1 VIQFALLFGLGFLT
15 AALLVFLIAPAIHRR
30 IVWFTEKRL
39 KATMPLSPQE
49 VRAQKDMARALFA
62 AENARTEHALTQER
76 DKTVALQIQNGKLQQ
91 EASRLSAASSELQTR
106 IDDLEV
112 EAGELRSRLR
122 HEESYISQLKS
133 SIHAAEQANAEK
145 EADIDSLRKR
155 MTKMGADADNLRIDL
170 AARETEIESL
180 KLRINTL
187 RDERDTLRQDLNAAN
202 LRATDAEQSLRQ
214 ESDKNKRLEERLNR
228 EIAGNADKETAIE
241 RHAQDVVRLR
251 ERLEAAIKESK
262 EAGKALRSAGL
273 TPPRKTAKTPKL
285 AAASIVESKAD
296 EQPAITEPPQ
306 AMEPERTVEDEIAL
320 MTEEVRNRAAALSDR
335 LLKARTPAH
344 DDAMREEI
352 AKIAANMVALTALKE
367 GDGSPIFNLLPKDRE
382 PAEPGARISLAD
394 RVAAILPKHP

>member
-1 VIQFALLFGLGFLT
+1 MIQFALLFGLGFLT

-76 DKTVALQIQNGKLQQ
+76 DKTVALQIHNGKLQQ
-91 EASRLSAASSELQTR
+91 EASRLSAGGAELQTR

-122 HEESYISQLKS
+122 NEESYISQLKS
-133 SIHAAEQANAEK
+133 SIHTAEQASAEK
-145 EADIDSLRKR
+145 ETDIDGLRKR
-155 MTKMGADADNLRIDL
+155 MMKMGADADNLRIDL
-170 AARETEIESL
+170 ATRETEIESL

-187 RDERDTLRQDLNAAN
+187 RDERDTLRQDLNAAS

-214 ESDKNKRLEERLNR
+214 ENDKNKRLEERLNR
-228 EIAGNADKETAIE
+228 EIAGSADKETAIE
-241 RHAQDVVRLR
+241 RHAQDVIRLR
-251 ERLEAAIKESK
+251 ERLEAAVKESK
-262 EAGKALRSAGL
+262 EAGKALRAAGL
-273 TPPRKTAKTPKL
+273 TPPKKPARTPKL
-285 AAASIVESKAD
+285 AAASIIAGSAD
-296 EQPAITEPPQ
+296 ERTITEPPRV
-306 AMEPERTVEDEIAL
+306 AEPERTVEDEIAQ

-367 GDGSPIFNLLPKDRE
+367 GDDSPIFNLLPKDRE
-382 PAEPGARISLAD
+382 PAEPGSRVSLAD

>member
-1 VIQFALLFGLGFLT
+1 MIQFALLFGLGFLT

-91 EASRLSAASSELQTR
+91 EASRLSAGGAELQTR

-133 SIHAAEQANAEK
+133 SIHTAEQASAEK
-145 EADIDSLRKR
+145 EADIDGLRKR

-170 AARETEIESL
+170 ATRETEIESL

-187 RDERDTLRQDLNAAN
+187 RDERDTLRQDLNATS
-202 LRATDAEQSLRQ
+202 LRAADAEQSLRQ
-214 ESDKNKRLEERLNR
+214 ENDKNKRLEERLNR
-228 EIAGNADKETAIE
+228 EIAGSADKETAIE

-251 ERLEAAIKESK
+251 ERLEAAVKESK
-262 EAGKALRSAGL
+262 EAGKALRAAGL
-273 TPPRKTAKTPKL
+273 TPPKKPARTPKL
-285 AAASIVESKAD
+285 AAASIIAGSAD
-296 EQPAITEPPQ
+296 EQGAIAEPAQ
-306 AMEPERTVEDEIAL
+306 AAEPERTVEDEIAQ

-335 LLKARTPAH
+335 LLKARTPAQ

-367 GDGSPIFNLLPKDRE
+367 GDGSPIFGLLPKDRN

-394 RVAAILPKHP
+394 RVVAILPKHP

>member
-1 VIQFALLFGLGFLT
+1 MIQFALLFGLGFLT

-76 DKTVALQIQNGKLQQ
+76 DKTVSLQIHNGKLQQ
-91 EASRLSAASSELQTR
+91 EASRLSAGSAELQTR
-106 IDDLEV
+106 IDDLEA

-133 SIHAAEQANAEK
+133 GIHTAEQASAEK
-145 EADIDSLRKR
+145 EADIDGLRKR
-155 MTKMGADADNLRIDL
+155 MTKMAADTDNLKIDL
-170 AARETEIESL
+170 ATRETEIESL

-187 RDERDTLRQDLNAAN
+187 RDERDTLRQDLSAAN
-202 LRATDAEQSLRQ
+202 LRAADVGQSLRQ

-228 EIAGNADKETAIE
+228 EIAGSADKETAIE
-241 RHAQDVVRLR
+241 RQAQDVIRLR
-251 ERLEAAIKESK
+251 ERLEAAVKESR
-262 EAGKALRSAGL
+262 EASKALRAAGL
-273 TPPRKTAKTPKL
+273 TPPKKPARTPKL
-285 AAASIVESKAD
+285 SAASVIATAD
-296 EQPAITEPPQ
+296 DQTKTAEPPQ
-306 AMEPERTVEDEIAL
+306 VAEPGRTVEDEIAE

-335 LLKARTPAH
+335 LAKTRSPAH

-367 GDGSPIFNLLPKDRE
+367 GDSSPIFGLLPKNRE
-382 PAEPGARISLAD
+382 AAEPGARLSLAD
-394 RVAAILPKHP
+394 RVAAMLPKHS

>member
-1 VIQFALLFGLGFLT
+1 MIQFALLFGLGFLT
-15 AALLVFLIAPAIHRR
+15 AALLGFLIAPSIHRR

-76 DKTVALQIQNGKLQQ
+76 DKTVALQIHNGKLQQ
-91 EASRLSAASSELQTR
+91 EAGRLSAGNTELQTR

-122 HEESYISQLKS
+122 REESYISQLKS
-133 SIHAAEQANAEK
+133 SIHTAEQASAEK
-145 EADIDSLRKR
+145 EADIDGLRKR
-155 MTKMGADADNLRIDL
+155 MTKMAADADNLKIDL
-170 AARETEIESL
+170 ATRETEIESL

-187 RDERDTLRQDLNAAN
+187 RDERDALRQELSATN
-202 LRATDAEQSLRQ
+202 LRAADAEQSLRQ

-228 EIAGNADKETAIE
+228 EIAGSADKEAAIE
-241 RHAQDVVRLR
+241 RQTQDVIRLR
-251 ERLEAAIKESK
+251 ERLEAAVKESK
-262 EAGKALRSAGL
+262 EAGKALRAAGL
-273 TPPRKTAKTPKL
+273 TPPKKTARTPKL
-285 AAASIVESKAD
+285 AAASMVSAIAD
-296 EQPAITEPPQ
+296 SQADTAEPAQ
-306 AMEPERTVEDEIAL
+306 AAEPERTVEDEIAQ

-367 GDGSPIFNLLPKDRE
+367 GGGSPIFDLLPKDRNAAA
-382 PAEPGARISLAD
+382 PDSRISLAD
-394 RVAAILPKHP
+394 RVAAILPKHS